1 MDSIDVCWLGAS
13 RLASKIDTRQHTL
26 HTNLLSKFHQLP
38 DKNAHKLRLQLR
50 AAKPSNIQ
58 NALSQLLGQE
68 GVTMDTESTY
78 SGYSYHS
85 GRSKGSHRHGPA
97 VRIKS
102 SCKTRYRDCYLQA
115 QTHNHSRAL
124 FKAKVMRER
133 SRERHK
139 SRSKDSSRSEKSV
152 TINAPPA
159 EPLLGDQSVRGDE
172 TQGFC
177 IRIFEIH
184 KKVQDGKAD
193 TESKIHSEDIC
204 CNII

>member
-1 MDSIDVCWLGAS
+1 MPDEANRREFTYFTIFFFSRRKLLAIDVCWLGAS

-85 GRSKGSHRHGPA
+85 GRSRGSHRHG
-97 VRIKS
+97 
-102 SCKTRYRDCYLQA
+102 
-115 QTHNHSRAL
+115 
-124 FKAKVMRER
+124 ER

-172 TQGFC
+172 TQ
-177 IRIFEIH
+177 IYVEIYR
-184 KKVQDGKAD
+184 
-193 TESKIHSEDIC
+193 
-204 CNII
+204 